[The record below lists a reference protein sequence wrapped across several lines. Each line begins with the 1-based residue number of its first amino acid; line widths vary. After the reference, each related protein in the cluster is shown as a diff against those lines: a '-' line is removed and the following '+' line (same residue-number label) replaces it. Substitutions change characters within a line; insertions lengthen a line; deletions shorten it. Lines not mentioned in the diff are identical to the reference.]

1 MPRRRELVT
10 IVIDEPTSAAADG
23 QPVERPVELGRRW
36 AQIETVAGRER
47 WIAQSVQ
54 ADVTHRVR
62 LVSDPLT
69 RTITARHWLRLA
81 DGTRLDV
88 TRAYDARRRNREVE
102 LECVQRT

>member
-10 IVIDEPTSAAADG
+10 ILADEPASAAADG
-23 QPVERPVELGRRW
+23 QPVERPVDLGRRFV
-36 AQIETVAGRER
+36 QIETVAGRER

-69 RTITARHWLRLA
+69 RSITPRHWLRLA
-81 DGTRLDV
+81 DGTRMDITHV
-88 TRAYDARRRNREVE
+88 YDARRRNREIE
-102 LECVQRT
+102 LECIERK